1 MSLGR
6 VITVDGTPWTAFPSG
21 FVTHF
26 ARDEFGVLFV
36 QGDGPGRRSRIARFS
51 PMGTPFRSREAAFQ
65 ALSDRDLL
73 RLFRQSQASERSPEG
88 GYHP

>member
-6 VITVDGTPWTAFPSG
+6 VITVDGSTWTAVPSG

-36 QGDGPGRRSRIARFS
+36 QGDGPDRRSRIARFS
-51 PMGTPFRSREAAFQ
+51 PMGTHARAREAAFQ
-65 ALSDRDLL
+65 SLTDRDLL
-73 RLFRQSQASERSPEG
+73 RLFRQSQPSERSPEG
-88 GYHP
+88 GYRP